1 VPREQFLE
9 LLPTNLV
16 ALSRTPLSLWC
27 DPNGTTTT
35 VVTGPDGEFVFTGLE
50 PGNYTVKETNPP
62 DYPDDVSVNEIIV
75 NLTPGKTD
83 DDNVFVDTARGNI
96 SGTVTEDTNNDDLGD
111 VPLVGVLI
119 TLLDSTGV
127 TLATTLTDTTGS
139 YVFADVK
146 DGSYFVVEKNLDG
159 TFTDVSDRD
168 GGVDLNKIAVTL
180 SNGVGSG
187 GNDFVDERP
196 GTISGLVTDDSG
208 KPIVNVLLELK
219 IANSTTVVASTT
231 TDSNGGYLFAVVPP
245 GEYVVVETN
254 APAFPIDVSDYDTK
268 GDGDVS
274 DGDTTVDNAVGVTLK
289 PAEVDE
295 GNNFV
300 DSLPLTGT
308 PSLSPSE
315 AHHS

>member
-1 VPREQFLE
+1 
-9 LLPTNLV
+9 
-16 ALSRTPLSLWC
+16 
-27 DPNGTTTT
+27 
-35 VVTGPDGEFVFTGLE
+35 
-50 PGNYTVKETNPP
+50 
-62 DYPDDVSVNEIIV
+62 
-75 NLTPGKTD
+75 
-83 DDNVFVDTARGNI
+83 
-96 SGTVTEDTNNDDLGD
+96 
-111 VPLVGVLI
+111 
-119 TLLDSTGV
+119 
-127 TLATTLTDTTGS
+127 
-139 YVFADVK
+139 
-146 DGSYFVVEKNLDG
+146 LDG

-274 DGDTTVDNAVGVTLK
+274 DSDTTVDNAVGVTLK

-295 GNNFV
+295 GNDFV
-300 DSLPLTGT
+300 DSAKGT
-308 PSLSPSE
+308 ISGIVTNESGWPSRE
-315 AHHS
+315 RHCHSGVS

>member
-1 VPREQFLE
+1 
-9 LLPTNLV
+9 
-16 ALSRTPLSLWC
+16 
-27 DPNGTTTT
+27 
-35 VVTGPDGEFVFTGLE
+35 
-50 PGNYTVKETNPP
+50 VKETNPP

-168 GGVDLNKIAVTL
+168 GGVDLNRVAVTL
-180 SNGVGSG
+180 IQWRLDLQETTSSMNAQAPFL
-187 GNDFVDERP
+187 DP
-196 GTISGLVTDDSG
+196 VTDDSG

-231 TDSNGGYLFAVVPP
+231 TDSNGGYQFTVVSP
-245 GEYVVVETN
+245 GDYVVVETN

-274 DGDTTVDNAVGVTLK
+274 DSDTTVDNSVGVTLK

-295 GNNFV
+295 GNDFV
-300 DSLPLTGT
+300 DSAKGTISGIVTNESGGLSRTPL
-308 PSLSPSE
+308 SLWCILTVRPQQL
-315 AHHS
+315 